1 MEQLTLPYEE
11 IKKGSI
17 ANRDYMRKNF
27 KRNSIDTY
35 FIPLNK
41 IQERDGLNSRIV
53 YEGILELADAIISNP
68 ETIDPMVLDVLPSGI
83 GLIDEGHR
91 RIRAHWLNVERGKYK
106 DDILIEFYPN
116 KSDVTELDRM
126 VRQVTSNLN
135 LKKDLKPFEKAKV
148 AWNVK
153 NLYSEKPKTHEEV
166 AKLLHLSRQTVDN
179 LIRIHEAPDDL
190 RQEMVAADMSI
201 TECLNLV
208 VGSDKLKKQSA
219 KSELDANKNPSA
231 APQEP
236 KDALANDLK
245 ELAALE
251 EETPEERDQR
261 LLRENTKRE
270 QELEQLMEISDE
282 IKVRPE
288 TLTEHLGR
296 KLSAP
301 VLREWVDD
309 VIDEGTGEIISIKR
323 KEAIVNKNEIISD
336 KIIERI
342 LEWESINTILVYKKG
357 MEPVAKSVVT
367 VLPEDKEKDKY
378 DSNRLEIQQ
387 IQNCIGL
394 ADKLEA
400 IVNKLD
406 VPDGVKKDITSI
418 VGWMQKDLA
427 ECREYIH
434 KNKREN
440 KAR

>member
-41 IQERDGLNSRIV
+41 IKERDGLNSRIV

-68 ETIDPMVLDVLPSGI
+68 ETIDPMVLDILPSGI
-83 GLIDEGHR
+83 GLLDEGHR
-91 RIRAHWLNVERGKYK
+91 RLRAHLLNVERGKYK
-106 DDILIEFYPN
+106 DDILVEFYPN

-126 VRQVTSNLN
+126 VRQITSNLN

-208 VGSDKLKKQSA
+208 VGTDKIKKQA
-219 KSELDANKNPSA
+219 DKAELDANKNPSA

-236 KDALANDLK
+236 KDALANDIK

-251 EETPEERDQR
+251 QETPEERDQR

-282 IKVRPE
+282 IKVKPE
-288 TLTEHLGR
+288 TLKEHIGR

-301 VLREWVDD
+301 VLRGWVEDF
-309 VIDEGTGEIISIKR
+309 IDEDTAEVVSINR
-323 KEAIVNKNEIISD
+323 NEVIVNKNEIITD
-336 KIIERI
+336 EVMATI
-342 LEWESINTILVYKKG
+342 LEVDGIDTILVYKKG

-367 VLPEDKEKDKY
+367 VLPEGKEKDKY
-378 DSNRLEIQQ
+378 DESREEIGWCQNVIKNLDWLSVQSEKLPEQTSKDFVQRIGWIMKDAEQ
-387 IQNCIGL
+387 I
-394 ADKLEA
+394 
-400 IVNKLD
+400 
-406 VPDGVKKDITSI
+406 
-418 VGWMQKDLA
+418 
-427 ECREYIH
+427 REWVS
-434 KNKREN
+434 KNKKEN
-440 KAR
+440 KRGR